1 MLPIDKFET
10 SYSTKDRLPLEQIDE
25 VYDRQI
31 FELFSQGKEIFFSPL
46 RKDYPEI
53 YDFLIKKC
61 SDLYLTERRAIS
73 SADYSYIWTLATSNT
88 YLKSDIPFGYRLNNV
103 CISEEEFYEA
113 LPEYLKPFYFAFNGF
128 DIDENPHARI
138 ECSGFLRS
146 MSNWPSVDESLS
158 DRTSQKAMTKYIK
171 QHYPDSDLRV
181 ICFGLQEDALVID
194 VENQYPGLFQVKSNP
209 ISFELLDKPVDYITD
224 IFFENFPEINR
235 K

>member
-1 MLPIDKFET
+1 MFRSVFGGEA
-10 SYSTKDRLPLEQIDE
+10 R
-25 VYDRQI
+25 R
-31 FELFSQGKEIFFSPL
+31 GG
-46 RKDYPEI
+46 
-53 YDFLIKKC
+53 
-61 SDLYLTERRAIS
+61 DLHSWA
-73 SADYSYIWTLATSNT
+73 LATTNT
-88 YLKSDIPFGYRLNNV
+88 YLKSHIPFGYRLNNV
-103 CISEEEFYEA
+103 SISEEDFYEA

-138 ECSGFLRS
+138 ECSGSLRS
-146 MSNWPSVDESLS
+146 MSNWPSVDESLN
-158 DRTSQKAMTKYIK
+158 DRASQKAMSQYVK

-209 ISFELLDKPVDYITD
+209 IRFEMLDKPVDYITD

>member
-1 MLPIDKFET
+1 M
-10 SYSTKDRLPLEQIDE
+10 
-25 VYDRQI
+25 
-31 FELFSQGKEIFFSPL
+31 
-46 RKDYPEI
+46 
-53 YDFLIKKC
+53 
-61 SDLYLTERRAIS
+61 
-73 SADYSYIWTLATSNT
+73 
-88 YLKSDIPFGYRLNNV
+88 
-103 CISEEEFYEA
+103 
-113 LPEYLKPFYFAFNGF
+113 KPFYFAFDGF
-128 DIDENPHARI
+128 DIDESPRARI

>member
-1 MLPIDKFET
+1 MLPIDKFEA

-31 FELFSQGKEIFFSPL
+31 FELFSKGKEVFFEPL
-46 RKDYPEI
+46 RKDFLEI
-53 YDFLIKKC
+53 YKFLIEKC
-61 SDLYLTERRAIS
+61 SDLYLVEMLVDGEYLHSWA
-73 SADYSYIWTLATSNT
+73 LATANT
-88 YLKSDIPFGYRLNNV
+88 YLKSHIPFGYRLNNV
-103 CISEEEFYEA
+103 SISEEDFYEA
-113 LPEYLKPFYFAFNGF
+113 LPEFLRPFYYALNGF
-128 DIDENPHARI
+128 DIDFNPFSRI
-138 ECSGFLRS
+138 EYSGFLRS

-209 ISFELLDKPVDYITD
+209 IRFELLDKPVDYITD